1 MQTIFVQ
8 GNLNPTHSARIIA
21 IMMLLQMVL
30 GLLLNFYFLKP
41 ILAYNGETLVSDLT
55 SILGGATLVALMIST
70 MNLAFGLL
78 IPKKSINQHTTLF
91 ITIVV
96 FATIGITLCAY
107 EYAKLSEYVTYL
119 ATINVPNNDISA
131 ETSTLVR
138 TILTSGRNEAHF
150 FSIFISSFSLLLFYL
165 LLLRN
170 QLLPVLLCGF
180 ALFSVI
186 LQLIAVAH
194 TFFEASIPNIIQLPL
209 AITQIIVPFYLLI
222 WGFKKPLYEA
232 STENKTAQ

>member
-1 MQTIFVQ
+1 MQTVSVKKSLTRTQ
-8 GNLNPTHSARIIA
+8 SARIIA

-41 ILAYNGETLVSDLT
+41 ILVYNGEPPISDLT

-78 IPKKSINQHTTLF
+78 IPKESINQHSSLF

-96 FATIGITLCAY
+96 FATVGIAMCAY
-107 EYAKLSEYVTYL
+107 EYAQLSEYVIYL
-119 ATINVPNNDISA
+119 STINEPNNDISA
-131 ETSTLVR
+131 KTSALIR
-138 TILTSGRNEAHF
+138 TILASGRNEAHF
-150 FSIFISSFSLLLFYL
+150 LSIFISSFSLLIFYL

-170 QLLPVLLCGF
+170 QLLPVRLCWF
-180 ALFSVI
+180 ALLSVI
-186 LQLIAVAH
+186 LQLFAVAH
-194 TFFEASIPNIIQLPL
+194 TFFEAAIPDIIQLPL

-222 WGFKKPLYEA
+222 WGFKKPLLETF
-232 STENKTAQ
+232 SNNKTVP